1 MTSFSAR
8 AAAFVKFWLFSL
20 VIAMA
25 LLGPGLA
32 SAEGFRPFDRIVVF
46 GDSLSDSGN
55 LYALG
60 PLFGLDAPG
69 SPSNNWSMNTPE
81 ELVTLVPGQAYISRR
96 LSNGPTWAELLGS
109 ALGLSANVRPVFAD
123 PADLRRFNFA
133 VAGATAAN
141 PRNFPA
147 GNPLHL
153 GGQVDAFLARAFALN
168 GTGTTSDTLYVIAI
182 GGNDVRAVGDFGPQI
197 LGDTLAA
204 LEQAIR
210 RLNQVGGKNFLIWN
224 IPDLG
229 ATPAFRRIENGVPLL
244 GVPPSP
250 GTVEGV
256 RALIA
261 GYNAGLK
268 ARLHVL
274 STAPELDGGLP
285 GTEFIPFDT
294 FGTLTEVRRHPRR
307 YGLTNVDDACIRI
320 MPFFAAASAC
330 AQPDRHLFW
339 DGIHPTRA
347 GHAILAF
354 FVGKDL
360 VKALLQ
366 DH

>member
-1 MTSFSAR
+1 MSSIKR
-8 AAAFVKFWLFSL
+8 ALAFAKLCLFPLVLAAG
-20 VIAMA
+20 
-25 LLGPGLA
+25 LLAPGLA
-32 SAEGFRPFDRIVVF
+32 GADFQRPFDRIVVF

-55 LYALG
+55 LHALG

-96 LSNGPTWAELLGS
+96 LSNGPTWVELLGT
-109 ALGLSANVRPVFAD
+109 AVGLGANVRPVFED
-123 PADLRRFNFA
+123 QADLRRFNFA

-153 GGQVDAFLARAFALN
+153 GGQVDAFLARAFAAN

-182 GGNDVRAVGDFGPQI
+182 GGNDVRAVGEFGPQV
-197 LGDTLAA
+197 LADTLAA

-210 RLNQVGGKNFLIWN
+210 RLYQVGGKNFLIWN

-250 GTVEGV
+250 GTIQGI
-256 RALIA
+256 RALVG
-261 GYNAGLK
+261 GYNAALA
-268 ARLHVL
+268 ARLHLL
-274 STAPELDGGLP
+274 STAAELDGGLP
-285 GTEFIPFDT
+285 GAAFIHFDT
-294 FGTLTEVRRHPRR
+294 FATLTEVRRHPRR

-320 MPFFAAASAC
+320 IPFFPVPSAC
-330 AQPDRHLFW
+330 EQPDRHLFW

-347 GHAILAF
+347 GHAIIGFL
-354 FVGKDL
+354 VGKEL
-360 VKALLQ
+360 VRALAA

>member
-1 MTSFSAR
+1 MSSFNAR
-8 AAAFVKFWLFSL
+8 AAAFVKLCLFSL
-20 VIAMA
+20 VIALA

-32 SAEGFRPFDRIVVF
+32 SADGFRPFNRIVVF

-60 PLFGLDAPG
+60 PFFGLDAPG

-96 LSNGPTWAELLGS
+96 LSNGPTWTELLGT
-109 ALGLSANVRPVFAD
+109 ALGLSANVSPVFANQ
-123 PADLRRFNFA
+123 ADHRRFNFA

-141 PRNFPA
+141 PHDFPA

-153 GGQVDAFLARAFALN
+153 GGQVDVFLARAFAAN

-182 GGNDVRAVGDFGPQI
+182 GGNDVRAVGQFGPQI
-197 LGDTLAA
+197 LGETLSAV
-204 LEQAIR
+204 EQAIR
-210 RLNQVGGKNFLIWN
+210 RLYQVGGTKFLIWN

-229 ATPAFRRIENGVPLL
+229 ATPAFQRLENGVPLL

-250 GTVEGV
+250 GTVAGT
-256 RALIA
+256 RSMIA
-261 GYNAGLK
+261 WYNAALE

-274 STAPELDGGLP
+274 STASEIDGGLL
-285 GTEFIPFDT
+285 GAEFIHFDS
-294 FGTLTEVRRHPRR
+294 FSTLTEVRRHPRR

-320 MPFFAAASAC
+320 MPFFTVASAC

-347 GHAILAF
+347 GHAIIAF
-354 FVGKDL
+354 HVGKDL
-360 VKALLQ
+360 VRAVLQ